1 MKKDQDVPRLLQI
14 ARESLQVAEDLF
26 KSKHYGFSASRSYY
40 AMFYMAEAVL
50 ITKDLSF
57 SSHKAVI
64 SAFGKE
70 FVKKGILPQILHQYL
85 RNAFNLRQLGD
96 YGFIGAVSENK
107 AKILLT
113 QTKDF
118 LDTIGKYLSQ
128 EGYQ

>member
-1 MKKDQDVPRLLQI
+1 MKKDQDILPLLQM
-14 ARESLQVAEDLF
+14 AKESLEVAEDLF
-26 KSKHYGFSASRSYY
+26 NSKHYGFSASRSYY

-70 FVKKGILPQILHQYL
+70 FVKKGILPKVLHQYL
-85 RNAFNLRQLGD
+85 RDAFNLRQMGD
-96 YGFIGAVSENK
+96 YGFIGAVSENR

-118 LDTIGKYLSQ
+118 VDTVEKYLSK